1 VVAVGACPLA
11 HPLVPVTGI
20 TGQRWQQVSSLEVTG
35 SPGTGER
42 AAIVTPSASGRRR
55 PGSRARPPTPP
66 APSMSPAD
74 RAAAMLD
81 GLADTVLAAGRGGR
95 LTPLRGRGYLHQG
108 AAGRTWRVGAGTF
121 WQVHPGAADAL
132 TGAVLDMLRP
142 VPGDVAL
149 DLFCGAGLFAG
160 VLAEAV
166 GPGGAVIGVESDRG
180 AVRDARHNLRRQPWA
195 RIHHGDAAIVLAR
208 EAGPAGNGWQEAGLA
223 VLDPPRAGAGR
234 AVIERLLGPGKG
246 SRLRR
251 VAYVS
256 CDPATLARDI
266 AVFGE
271 LGWRLAGLRA
281 FDAFPMTHHVEC
293 VADLAPA

>member
-1 VVAVGACPLA
+1 
-11 HPLVPVTGI
+11 
-20 TGQRWQQVSSLEVTG
+20 
-35 SPGTGER
+35 
-42 AAIVTPSASGRRR
+42 
-55 PGSRARPPTPP
+55 
-66 APSMSPAD
+66 
-74 RAAAMLD
+74 
-81 GLADTVLAAGRGGR
+81 
-95 LTPLRGRGYLHQG
+95 
-108 AAGRTWRVGAGTF
+108 
-121 WQVHPGAADAL
+121 
-132 TGAVLDMLRP
+132 
-142 VPGDVAL
+142 
-149 DLFCGAGLFAG
+149 
-160 VLAEAV
+160 
-166 GPGGAVIGVESDRG
+166 
-180 AVRDARHNLRRQPWA
+180 
-195 RIHHGDAAIVLAR
+195 VLAR
-208 EAGPAGNGWQEAGLA
+208 EAGPAGDGWQKAGLA